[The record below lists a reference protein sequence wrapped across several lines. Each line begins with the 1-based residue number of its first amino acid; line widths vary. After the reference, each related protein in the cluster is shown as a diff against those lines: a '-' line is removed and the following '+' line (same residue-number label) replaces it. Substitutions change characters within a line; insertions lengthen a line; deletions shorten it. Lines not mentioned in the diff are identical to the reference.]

1 MTDASAV
8 SPLVRG
14 LTGRLEKA
22 RLIKRFSIRAFSL
35 VCRVHAVPDSLRFDL
50 TSRGCPLGPRRV
62 VSRQLDAH
70 VQPSI
75 WAAACR
81 RKEDERDVKRY
92 RNALDSDSR
101 RPSVPTART
110 TRATDS
116 SCVKVCGQ
124 QLLE

>member
-1 MTDASAV
+1 MLS
-8 SPLVRG
+8 L
-14 LTGRLEKA
+14 
-22 RLIKRFSIRAFSL
+22 L

-62 VSRQLDAH
+62 AGWNVSRKLDAH

-75 WAAACR
+75 WAAACG

-110 TRATDS
+110 TRAADS